1 MCFFFLVWFPS
12 RFRATLG
19 ARDFSS
25 AVSGFCQ
32 VFIFSRLRRSW
43 LRPTA
48 ENVSTF
54 GKHRKFPP
62 HPRKTSGTQGNLW
75 PFNGSG
81 HWNWS
86 TLSVSRVLFKSF
98 AFVGCRNNCF
108 FSHTIPYI
116 LNVTQQC
123 WWSYFDLGSSL
134 KYLIKNIYFISAFS
148 SGLKCNKSC
157 ISIGFVGRFG
167 GQYTLF
173 FFFYKDVV
181 FPAEVEFS
189 YFSADFRLKIFL
201 YYSLKKEKN
210 IMMLFTVLFISFE
223 LSWYGTNVL
232 HVSSIELL
240 LALNIWL

>member
-1 MCFFFLVWFPS
+1 M
-12 RFRATLG
+12 ATLG

-25 AVSGFCQ
+25 VVSGFCQ

-48 ENVSTF
+48 ENVSAF

-62 HPRKTSGTQGNLW
+62 HASKTSGTQGNLW

-81 HWNWS
+81 HWSWS
-86 TLSVSRVLFKSF
+86 TLSVSRVLLKSF
-98 AFVGCRNNCF
+98 AFVGYRNNCF
-108 FSHTIPYI
+108 SSHTIPYI

-134 KYLIKNIYFISAFS
+134 KYLIKNIYFISAFP

-173 FFFYKDVV
+173 LIRMLFFR
-181 FPAEVEFS
+181 P
-189 YFSADFRLKIFL
+189 RLNFLIFL
-201 YYSLKKEKN
+201 PILGWKYSCIIL
-210 IMMLFTVLFISFE
+210 
-223 LSWYGTNVL
+223 
-232 HVSSIELL
+232 
-240 LALNIWL
+240 